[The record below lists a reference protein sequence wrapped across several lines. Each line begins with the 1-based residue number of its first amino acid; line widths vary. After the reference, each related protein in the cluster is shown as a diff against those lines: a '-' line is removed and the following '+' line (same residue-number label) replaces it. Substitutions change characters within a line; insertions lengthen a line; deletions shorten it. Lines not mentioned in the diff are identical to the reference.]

1 MRYPDMTGMHV
12 LWRPTRAIALVLA
25 LLLQFDAS
33 PVLAMSTSK
42 EIAEGARENQQIDA
56 ESVII
61 RDPFITS
68 WVNQIGSKLAQY
80 RVRRDITFRFTVIQ
94 DESINAFAIKG
105 GWVHVNMGLL
115 NFVSSD
121 DQLAGTL
128 GHEMGHVELHHVTK
142 ADNVNSIISIIEGI
156 LSIVSGPA
164 AVLGSIGG
172 ELASDKYSR
181 GDELAAD
188 HYGLTMM
195 TKAGYDSHSVVDT
208 MLGLGA
214 QDPGPDS
221 RTDKAFLDHPIPADR
236 VSHLLGYPEL
246 DRPGASV
253 LIARASHDVLEGR
266 YSFARAEL
274 QLVGRLDPSPQAS
287 ELDQTVNY
295 ALRNAGALAAPD
307 SRLSAPIITPADPKR
322 ASAAAAIV
330 AAQHAADAALPDI
343 KKQAEDGDQELN
355 SVEQQL
361 QRLSN
366 AVGALRLADT
376 QASPAP
382 AGSPQSKS
390 PAAGS
395 APSGPPPVLVALN
408 RDLSA
413 VGNLTSDVFGNAPG
427 LVAAN
432 QQQLNDM
439 LAPLHEPDSLTPTYA
454 SLLQYYPVMTSGL
467 SSSTTALVKSVSDS
481 RAAVAQLENS
491 LIGLRSVIGD
501 YAPNG
506 QPAASPSPQT
516 HDQRVSPILVQ
527 LAGAAASARVIAER
541 ASDEMYAAQTAQLS
555 TQLTMLDLFSS
566 PERFD
571 AYRSAV
577 AYRFP
582 GVSLPAYSDALSS
595 GLSPG
600 DLGCAAWLAF
610 ETQSSASAVMI
621 GLRTSGETCESA
633 ALDKH
638 LLAES
643 MEIAEGLL
651 YEDYV
656 EVPLTKPVGT

>member
-12 LWRPTRAIALVLA
+12 IWRPARAIALILV
-25 LLLQFDAS
+25 LLLQFEGS

-42 EIAEGARENQQIDA
+42 EIAQGARENQEIDA
-56 ESVII
+56 QSVII
-61 RDPFITS
+61 KDPFITS

-80 RVRRDITFRFTVIQ
+80 RMRRDITFRFTVIQ

-115 NFVSSD
+115 NFVTSD

-188 HYGLTMM
+188 HYGLTLM

-208 MLGLGA
+208 MLDVGTQG
-214 QDPGPDS
+214 PGPDS
-221 RTDKAFLDHPIPADR
+221 RTDKAFLDHPVPADR
-236 VSHLLGYPEL
+236 VSHLLGYAEL
-246 DRPGASV
+246 DRPSASV
-253 LIARASHDVLEGR
+253 LVARAAHDELEGR
-266 YSFARAEL
+266 YSYARSEL
-274 QLVGRLDPSPQAS
+274 QLAAALDPSAQAN
-287 ELDQTVNY
+287 ELTQSANY
-295 ALRNAGALAAPD
+295 ALRSAGALAAPD

-322 ASAAAAIV
+322 IAAAAALV
-330 AAQHAADAALPDI
+330 AAQRAADAALPDI
-343 KKQAEDGDQELN
+343 KKQAGDGDQELN

-366 AVGALRLADT
+366 AVGAFRLDDT
-376 QASPAP
+376 QASPAASAP
-382 AGSPQSKS
+382 

-395 APSGPPPVLVALN
+395 PPGGPPPVLVSLN

-413 VGNLTSDVFGNAPG
+413 VGNLTSDVFGSAPG
-427 LVAAN
+427 LVAGN

-439 LAPLHEPDSLTPTYA
+439 LAPLHEPDSLTPSYA
-454 SLLQYYPVMTSGL
+454 SLLQYYPAMTTGL
-467 SSSTTALVKSVSDS
+467 SSSTTALVQSVSDS

-516 HDQRVSPILVQ
+516 HGQRVPPILVQ
-527 LAGAAASARVIAER
+527 LASAAASARVVAER

-555 TQLTMLDLFSS
+555 AQLTMLDLFSS
-566 PERFD
+566 PERFN

-582 GVSLPAYSDALSS
+582 GVTLPTYADALAS
-595 GLSPG
+595 GFSPG

-610 ETQSSASAVMI
+610 ETQSSTTAVM
-621 GLRTSGETCESA
+621 GSLRTSAETCEA
-633 ALDKH
+633 AAADKH

-651 YEDYV
+651 YEDYI

>member
-1 MRYPDMTGMHV
+1 MTGMHV
-12 LWRPTRAIALVLA
+12 TWRLARATALILV
-25 LLLQFDAS
+25 LLLQFEAS

-56 ESVII
+56 QSVII
-61 RDPFITS
+61 KDPFITS
-68 WVNQIGSKLAQY
+68 WVNTIGSKLAQY

-115 NFVSSD
+115 NFVTSD

-188 HYGLTMM
+188 HYGLTLM
-195 TKAGYDSHSVVDT
+195 TKAGYDAHSVVDT
-208 MLGLGA
+208 MLDLGA
-214 QDPGPDS
+214 QDPGPGS
-221 RTDKAFLDHPIPADR
+221 RTDKAFLDHPVPTDR
-236 VSHLLGYPEL
+236 VSHLLGYAEL
-246 DRPGASV
+246 DRPSASV
-253 LIARASHDVLEGR
+253 LIARAAHDELEGR
-266 YSFARAEL
+266 YSYARAEL
-274 QLVGRLDPSPQAS
+274 QLVGALDPSSQVNQLSQDA
-287 ELDQTVNY
+287 NY
-295 ALRNAGALAAPD
+295 ALRSAGALAAPD
-307 SRLSAPIITPADPKR
+307 SRIAAPIITPADPKR
-322 ASAAAAIV
+322 VAAATALV
-330 AAQHAADAALPDI
+330 SAQRAADAALPDI
-343 KKQAEDGDQELN
+343 KKQSEDGDQELN

-376 QASPAP
+376 QASPTPGASP
-382 AGSPQSKS
+382 AGGSP
-390 PAAGS
+390 PA
-395 APSGPPPVLVALN
+395 GPPSVLISLN

-413 VGNLTSDVFGNAPG
+413 VGNLTSDVFGSAPG
-427 LVAAN
+427 LVAGN

-439 LAPLHEPDSLTPTYA
+439 LAPLHEPDSLTPSYA
-454 SLLQYYPVMTSGL
+454 SLLQYYPAMTTGL
-467 SSSTTALVKSVSDS
+467 SSSTTGLVQSVSDS

-516 HDQRVSPILVQ
+516 RDQRVPPILVQ
-527 LAGAAASARVIAER
+527 LAGAAASARVVAQR
-541 ASDEMYAAQTAQLS
+541 ASDEMYAAQTEQLS
-555 TQLTMLDLFSS
+555 AQLTMLDLFSS
-566 PERFD
+566 PERFN

-582 GVSLPAYSDALSS
+582 GVILPAYSDALAS
-595 GLSPG
+595 GFSPG

-610 ETQSSASAVMI
+610 ETQSSATAVMAS
-621 GLRTSGETCESA
+621 LRSSGQTCEA
-633 ALDKH
+633 AAADKH

-651 YEDYV
+651 YENYI

>member
-1 MRYPDMTGMHV
+1 MRYPDVTGMHV
-12 LWRPTRAIALVLA
+12 LWRPARAIALILI
-25 LLLQFDAS
+25 LLLQFDAT

-42 EIAEGARENQQIDA
+42 EIAEGAQENQEIDA

-61 RDPFITS
+61 KDPFITS
-68 WVNQIGSKLAQY
+68 WVNQIGGKLAQL
-80 RVRRDITFRFTVIQ
+80 RARRDITFRFTVLQ
-94 DESINAFAIKG
+94 DPSINAFAIKG

-115 NFVSSD
+115 NFVTSD

-188 HYGLTMM
+188 HYGLTLM

-208 MLGLGA
+208 MLDLGA

-221 RTDKAFLDHPIPADR
+221 RTDKAFLDHPNPVDR
-236 VSHLLGYPEL
+236 VSHLLGYQEL
-246 DRPGASV
+246 DRPSAST
-253 LIARASHDVLEGR
+253 LLARATHDVLEGR
-266 YSFARAEL
+266 YSYARAQL
-274 QLVGRLDPSPQAS
+274 QVVDSLDPSAQVTD
-287 ELDQTVNY
+287 LNQRVNY
-295 ALRNAGALAAPD
+295 ALRSAGALAAPD
-307 SRLSAPIITPADPKR
+307 SRLSAPIVTPADPKR
-322 ASAAAAIV
+322 VAAAAALV

-343 KKQAEDGDQELN
+343 NKQAGDGDQELN

-361 QRLSN
+361 QRLSD
-366 AVGALRLADT
+366 AVGALRLADA
-376 QASPAP
+376 QASPTP
-382 AGSPQSKS
+382 SAGSS
-390 PAAGS
+390 PARS
-395 APSGPPPVLVALN
+395 VPTGPPAVLVALN

-413 VGNLTSDVFGNAPG
+413 VGNLASDVFENAPG
-427 LVAAN
+427 LVAGN

-439 LAPLHEPDSLTPTYA
+439 LGPLREPDSLTPTYA
-454 SLLQYYPVMTSGL
+454 SLLQYYPAMTSGL
-467 SSSTTALVKSVSDS
+467 SSSTTALVRSVADS
-481 RAAVAQLENS
+481 RAAVAQLEDS
-491 LIGLRSVIGD
+491 LIGLRSVVGD
-501 YAPNG
+501 YDPNG
-506 QPAASPSPQT
+506 QPAATPSPQS
-516 HDQRVSPILVQ
+516 HDQRVPPVLVQ
-527 LAGAAASARVIAER
+527 LASAAASARVVAEH

-555 TQLTMLDLFSS
+555 SQLTMLDLFSS

-582 GVSLPAYSDALSS
+582 GISLPAYSDAIAS

-610 ETQSSASAVMI
+610 ETQSSTAAVMD
-621 GLRTSGETCESA
+621 GLRTSGETCEAA

-651 YEDYV
+651 YENYI